1 MVGPIHFIVEAGSF
15 IGNSANMWAKFARK
29 HDATVLCIDTWEG
42 DVNMCR
48 LYFVNAIPMLD
59 PSLIHLFM
67 NILAYNRGAATI
79 QGAHEHNVR
88 QVALIRQFYSKH
100 H

>member
-48 LYFVNAIPMLD
+48 LHFL
-59 PSLIHLFM
+59 
-67 NILAYNRGAATI
+67 
-79 QGAHEHNVR
+79 
-88 QVALIRQFYSKH
+88 
-100 H
+100 